1 MTDRIVRSLPV
12 VAVCAA
18 TWLLLHGEVTIP
30 NVLWGIVLG
39 ALLAVAFP
47 VDTRAL
53 RHRLHPVG
61 LVRWIG
67 FVLWSLVKSSW
78 AVIKVIV
85 HPTPENL
92 RAGIVRIRLESE
104 SPATTTL
111 VANAITLTPGTMT
124 LTALVG
130 PAELHVHGIGLDDL
144 DQFRADV
151 LDLERRTLAAIEP
164 REPLDAPERRDT
176 P

>member
-12 VAVCAA
+12 VVVCAA
-18 TWLLLHGEVTIP
+18 TWLLLHGEVTFA

-39 ALLAVAFP
+39 TLLAVAFP
-47 VDTRAL
+47 VDTSAR
-53 RHRLHPVG
+53 RHRLHPLG
-61 LVRWIG
+61 LLRWIG

-78 AVIKVIV
+78 AVIKVIIR
-85 HPTPENL
+85 PTPENL

-104 SPATTTL
+104 SPVTTTL

-124 LTALVG
+124 LTALVD
-130 PAELHVHGIGLDDL
+130 PAELHVHGIGLADV

-151 LDLERRTLAAIEP
+151 HDLERRTLAALEP
-164 REPLDAPERRDT
+164 RDAPEG
-176 P
+176 PVVP